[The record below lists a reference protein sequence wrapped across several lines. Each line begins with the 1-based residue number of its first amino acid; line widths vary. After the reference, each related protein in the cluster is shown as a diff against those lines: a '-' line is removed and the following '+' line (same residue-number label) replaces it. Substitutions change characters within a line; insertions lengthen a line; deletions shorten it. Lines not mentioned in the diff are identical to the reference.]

1 MKLLPDWK
9 TALARHWSAW
19 VYYVIAALAL
29 IPEVLGWLGE
39 KIDLPSYV
47 YLLLAV
53 IGLGAKVVKQEL
65 PPKED
70 EDVQA

>member
-19 VYYVIAALAL
+19 VYYAIGLVALL
-29 IPEVLGWLGE
+29 PEALGWIGE

-47 YLLLAV
+47 YLILAI

-70 EDVQA
+70 EDVKA